1 MKKNMN
7 KGFRF
12 VSTIVFS
19 CFIIYVYWLTVISRH
34 QRGLRKYDFHPFW
47 TYEAILDGKDE
58 FIMEAILNIVLFIP
72 VGFLLGGSF
81 ISMTWWRIMVVGSIL
96 SIAIEALQFLMMRG
110 FSEIDDVIHNTLGCM
125 IGYGL
130 YLMVYSTYSR
140 IKQNG

>member
-1 MKKNMN
+1 
-7 KGFRF
+7 
-12 VSTIVFS
+12 
-19 CFIIYVYWLTVISRH
+19 
-34 QRGLRKYDFHPFW
+34 
-47 TYEAILDGKDE
+47 
-58 FIMEAILNIVLFIP
+58 
-72 VGFLLGGSF
+72 
-81 ISMTWWRIMVVGSIL
+81 MVVGSIL